1 MTAAPP
7 PRPPFSAPAGARLSG
22 QLEPCATLSWRAAR
36 VCGFIPGAAFHRYIF
51 TAVPRAA
58 LPPMPRGYSVRT
70 LGEAE
75 CAGLDLGAPP
85 EAVAYRL
92 GQGCSV
98 LAAFNRKQQLAG
110 AFWLTDRPFRE
121 DEIDL
126 WYDPQGAGAWDL
138 GLYVPPEHRATRAFA
153 ALWAG
158 AGDWLDARGL
168 GWSFSRITD
177 YNAASLSAHARLQG
191 WRLGTAWGL
200 RMGKWQLTGSS
211 FLGRPS
217 LHKIGANAPVI
228 RLAPPLS
235 LPLSSEG
242 L

>member
-1 MTAAPP
+1 MTASLPP
-7 PRPPFSAPAGARLSG
+7 QPSGRAAAGVPLTG
-22 QLEPCATLSWRAAR
+22 QLERCATLSWRTTR

-58 LPPMPRGYSVRT
+58 LPAMPRGYTVQT
-70 LGEAE
+70 LNEAE
-75 CAGLDLGAPP
+75 CTQLDLGAPP

-92 GQGCSV
+92 GLGCSA
-98 LAAFNRKQQLAG
+98 LAAFNRKQELVG
-110 AFWLTDRPFRE
+110 AFWLTDQPFRE

-126 WYDPQGAGAWDL
+126 WYDTQGEGAWDL

-158 AGDWLDARGL
+158 AGEWLDARGL

-191 WRLGTAWGL
+191 WHLGTAWAL
-200 RMGKWQLTGSS
+200 TMGKWQLTGSS
-211 FLGRPS
+211 LLRRP
-217 LHKIGANAPVI
+217 HWHRVGANTPVI
-228 RLAPPLS
+228 RLAPPVIDQG
-235 LPLSSEG
+235 PEIV
-242 L
+242 